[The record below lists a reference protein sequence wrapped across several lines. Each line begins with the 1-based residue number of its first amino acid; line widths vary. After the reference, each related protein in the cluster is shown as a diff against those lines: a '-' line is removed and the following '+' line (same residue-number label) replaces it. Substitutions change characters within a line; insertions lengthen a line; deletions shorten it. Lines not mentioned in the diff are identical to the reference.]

1 MDSHA
6 QIIVDFMAEHGIT
19 QVEMAQ
25 RLQVTPATL
34 SRWLSGSHGISKKH
48 SITECFE
55 FSGLTRRAWC
65 ETLGISDALWSQ
77 YRTGRVKVPDKLQK
91 EAVNLALLGA
101 AVRIH
106 AAKITRK
113 KDI

>member
-25 RLQVTPATL
+25 RLQVTAATL

-48 SITECFE
+48 RRSIE
-55 FSGLTRRAWC
+55 FICADAVLPAVTKRQYARIRRMPEPVQW
-65 ETLGISDALWSQ
+65 ELYEEIIRRYS
-77 YRTGRVKVPDKLQK
+77 
-91 EAVNLALLGA
+91 E
-101 AVRIH
+101 
-106 AAKITRK
+106 
-113 KDI
+113 

>member
-1 MDSHA
+1 MAVATKSRASGTTSVLA
-6 QIIVDFMAEHGIT
+6 QVAKKACVSSGT
-19 QVEMAQ
+19 
-25 RLQVTPATL
+25 VTL
-34 SRWLSGSHGISKKH
+34 N
-48 SITECFE
+48 
-55 FSGLTRRAWC
+55 
-65 ETLGISDALWSQ
+65 ISDSLWSQ

>member
-1 MDSHA
+1 MKMSCKLT
-6 QIIVDFMAEHGIT
+6 IELT
-19 QVEMAQ
+19 
-25 RLQVTPATL
+25 RLLTGQKSDPEL
-34 SRWLSGSHGISKKH
+34 SV

-65 ETLGISDALWSQ
+65 ETLNISDSLWSQ

-101 AVRIH
+101 AVRLH

-113 KDI
+113 KDL

>member
-25 RLQVTPATL
+25 RLQVTAATL

-48 SITECFE
+48 RRSIE
-55 FSGLTRRAWC
+55 FICADAVLSEWMPKQYQEMVHDISVKLDKKLVKIDERLK
-65 ETLGISDALWSQ
+65 ELGYDSN
-77 YRTGRVKVPDKLQK
+77 GKLLPGK
-91 EAVNLALLGA
+91 
-101 AVRIH
+101 
-106 AAKITRK
+106 
-113 KDI
+113 

>member
-34 SRWLSGSHGISKKH
+34 SRWLSGSKKH
-48 SITECFE
+48 RRSIE
-55 FSGLTRRAWC
+55 FICADAVLPAVTKRLFARIRRMPEPVQW
-65 ETLGISDALWSQ
+65 ELYEEIIRRYS
-77 YRTGRVKVPDKLQK
+77 
-91 EAVNLALLGA
+91 E
-101 AVRIH
+101 
-106 AAKITRK
+106 
-113 KDI
+113 